1 MRKFFIIIGAA
12 LLSVTTLHAT
22 SFTQNI
28 DLSGFTI
35 YEDND
40 VPQGSFDVGTLE
52 FTELIA
58 WGGGQIWYGDNESAL
73 AAGDYTHIC
82 MDLAEVAANDV
93 YMGIEYTTA
102 DGHSAQSLIV
112 KAGKKNAILQLTGAS
127 IKKIEIKNW
136 SGNADASF
144 TLSGVYFY
152 KVIGKEETHTLY
164 SGSYSLANW
173 DWDSRLQIANT
184 LFASAHDGDKI
195 VITYNS
201 EANEDPDYVGA
212 QVRVGETNAEFIYV
226 TESEVI
232 TESQTGATYTFILR
246 DADVAGVQAKGMYI
260 NGKKIVITNVEL
272 VTYSQQVMV
281 ERTLNTGSETLD
293 WNQHWIHQGDLPTLS
308 AGDELRITVSGVESG
323 QYWQV
328 NFRHND
334 SGEDAITFGS
344 SDETTPK
351 VYSFVLTAEQATNI
365 NNGKLLIVG
374 CYVTLSRFAIAQPQS
389 IYDAAWRGETSFDDS
404 GWGVNIEI
412 GANKFEGLAVGD
424 LICVNLSDLN
434 NGGIIRMLHNW
445 TSFAPQVEYVFNAN
459 HVAPMTVNFVV
470 NQDMRDAI
478 LSDGIRVCGYD
489 FTMTEVYVLKAD
501 ARTKSYTLTVSE
513 AGLATL
519 VLPFNVPT
527 LPDGVKA
534 YTLSNDGSEVIDA
547 SEVSVLQGDKP
558 VLIIA
563 EAGDYEFTSELGGN
577 ADISGKNHWPIGS
590 YENEAL
596 VGNYAPTL
604 WVPSNGQ
611 PNGNNYILQNGAEG
625 VGFYKVTATDCT
637 LAPYRAY
644 LSCGYNAM
652 EGVTPAP
659 MRIRFR
665 EDTTTGVENV
675 QAATN
680 VQKMLIDGQL
690 YILRDGV
697 TYTVQGQIV
706 K

>member
-1 MRKFFIIIGAA
+1 MRKLFTLIGVA
-12 LLSVTTLHAT
+12 LLSIASLHAT
-22 SFTQNI
+22 SFTQNV
-28 DLSGFTI
+28 DLSGFAVYVDGET
-35 YEDND
+35 
-40 VPQGSFDVGTLE
+40 PQGTFNPSTLK
-52 FTELIA
+52 FAELIA
-58 WGGGQIWYGDNESAL
+58 WGGGQIWYGDDANAL
-73 AAGDYTHIC
+73 AVGDYTHIC
-82 MDLAEVAANDV
+82 MDLAEVADNDV
-93 YMGIEYTTA
+93 YLGVEYTTE
-102 DGHSAQSLIV
+102 DGHSAQSLTIA
-112 KAGKKNAILQLTGAS
+112 AGKKNAILQLTGAS

-195 VITYNS
+195 IITYNS
-201 EANEDPDYVGA
+201 EANADPNYVGA
-212 QVRVGETNAEFIYV
+212 QVRVGETNATFTYV
-226 TESEVI
+226 DEDEVI
-232 TESQTGATYTFILR
+232 TESQTGATNTFILR

-260 NGKKIVITNVEL
+260 NGKKIVITKVEL

-351 VYSFVLTAEQATNI
+351 VYSFALTAEQATNI

-374 CYVTLSRFAIAQPQS
+374 CNVTLSRFAVAHPQS

-404 GWGVNIEI
+404 GWGVNVEI
-412 GANKFEGLAVGD
+412 GANKFTGLAVGD
-424 LICVNLSDLN
+424 LICVNLSNLN
-434 NGGIIRMLHNW
+434 NGGTIRMLHNW

-489 FTMTEVYVLKAD
+489 FTMTEVYMLKAS
-501 ARTKSYTLTVSE
+501 ARTESYTLTVSD
-513 AGLATL
+513 AGMATL

-527 LPDGVKA
+527 LPDGVEA
-534 YTLSNDGSEVIDA
+534 YTLSNDGSNVIDA
-547 SEVSVLQGDKP
+547 SEVSALHGDKA

-563 EAGDYEFTSELGGN
+563 EAGDYVFTSELGGN

-625 VGFYKVTATDCT
+625 LGFYKVTADDCT

-644 LSCGYNAM
+644 LSCSYNAVAA
-652 EGVTPAP
+652 GAP
-659 MRIRFR
+659 MRIRFKH
-665 EDTTTGVENV
+665 DVVTAAENV
-675 QAATN
+675 AEEGN
-680 VQKMLIDGQL
+680 VQKLLRDGQL
-690 YILRDGV
+690 LIRRGENI
-697 TYTVQGQIV
+697 YTIQGQIV